1 MVQLTI
7 GMPVYNSAK
16 TLPAALDSLLAQT
29 FTDFR
34 IVASDDG
41 STDETVAVLQ
51 RYAARDARIE
61 YVRQAKNLGY
71 AGNYQLVA
79 DLAETPFFMWAAGD
93 DRWAPTFVA
102 ENVAALRADATLA
115 ASVSRIQFTRGDE
128 ALGLATGTYQI
139 TGTAV
144 ERLARFLAGCA
155 NGDMSRLFAVY
166 RTNMLRAAFPLPQSY
181 AFDTGLCAIVALQ
194 GGYHEVPEV
203 LLWRD
208 RTPVERYVAL
218 MRKEALPGLAGC
230 FPGLLTTRWLV
241 RQHRIPLS
249 RDILLGLFAF
259 NIDWHLTYTARY
271 YPRYAALTKPLRW
284 LWAKHLDW
292 RLRLALHR

>member
-7 GMPVYNSAK
+7 GMPVYNNAK

-51 RYAARDARIE
+51 RYAARDARIR

-79 DLAETPFFMWAAGD
+79 ELVETPFFMWAAGD
-93 DRWAPTFVA
+93 DRWAPRFVA

-128 ALGLATGTYQI
+128 MLGFATGTYPI
-139 TGTAV
+139 TGTPAA
-144 ERLARFLAGCA
+144 RLAGLLAGCA
-155 NGDMSRLFAVY
+155 NGDISRLFAVY
-166 RTNMLRAAFPLPQSY
+166 RTSMLRAVFPLPQTY
-181 AFDTGLCAIVALQ
+181 AFDAGLCAVVALQ

-208 RTPVERYVAL
+208 RTPGDRYVAL
-218 MRKEALPGLAGC
+218 MRKEAQPGLAGC
-230 FPGLLTTRWLV
+230 FPGLLTTRWLL
-241 RQHRIPLS
+241 RRHRIPLS
-249 RDILLGLFAF
+249 RDVVLALIAF
-259 NIDWHLTYTARY
+259 NVDWHLVYTARY
-271 YPRYAALTKPLRW
+271 YPRYAALTTPLRSVW
-284 LWAKHLDW
+284 TKHLNW
-292 RLRLALHR
+292 RFRRALRR